1 MTGPDFTLINGVKIS
16 TKSIQWADPEGSRPD
31 GARNVQLKNGVSIY
45 IPKGQ
50 QNKNAQ
56 ITTSDISHT
65 GTSTFGYNLN
75 NVKISGGEKNDN
87 IWLTDSKN
95 CFVRTDHDGES
106 DRITFQYTNRNHG
119 KNLVFSDSKDH
130 FTVIEDYYPRKET
143 KLDGK
148 INGHY

>member
-1 MTGPDFTLINGVKIS
+1 MTGPEFTLINGVKVL
-16 TKSIQWADPEGSRPD
+16 TKSIQWVDPEGSRPN

-95 CFVRTDHDGES
+95 CFVNTNDRES
-106 DRITFQYTNRNHG
+106 SDQITFQYSNRNHG
-119 KNLVFSDSKDH
+119 KNVVSSDSNDSL
-130 FTVIEDYYPRKET
+130 TVIEDYYPRKEENHGGN
-143 KLDGK
+143 LQGR
-148 INGHY
+148 Y

>member
-1 MTGPDFTLINGVKIS
+1 MTGPEFTLINGVKVL
-16 TKSIQWADPEGSRPD
+16 TKSIKWVDPEGSRPN

-119 KNLVFSDSKDH
+119 KNVVSSDSNDRL
-130 FTVIEDYYPRKET
+130 TVIEDYYPRKEENHGGN
-143 KLDGK
+143 LQGR
-148 INGHY
+148 Y

>member
-1 MTGPDFTLINGVKIS
+1 MTGPEFTLINGVKVL
-16 TKSIQWADPEGSRPD
+16 TKSIQWVDPEGSRPN

-56 ITTSDISHT
+56 ITTSNISHT

-75 NVKISGGEKNDN
+75 NVEISGGEKNDN

-119 KNLVFSDSKDH
+119 KNVVSSDSNDRL
-130 FTVIEDYYPRKET
+130 TVIEDYYPRKEENHGGN
-143 KLDGK
+143 LQGR
-148 INGHY
+148 Y

>member
-1 MTGPDFTLINGVKIS
+1 MTGPEFTLINGVKIS
-16 TKSIQWADPEGSRPD
+16 TKSIQWVDPEGSRPN

-95 CFVRTDHDGES
+95 CSVRTDHDGES

-119 KNLVFSDSKDH
+119 KNVVSSDSNDRL
-130 FTVIEDYYPRKET
+130 TVIEDYYPRKEENHGGN
-143 KLDGK
+143 LHGR
-148 INGHY
+148 Y